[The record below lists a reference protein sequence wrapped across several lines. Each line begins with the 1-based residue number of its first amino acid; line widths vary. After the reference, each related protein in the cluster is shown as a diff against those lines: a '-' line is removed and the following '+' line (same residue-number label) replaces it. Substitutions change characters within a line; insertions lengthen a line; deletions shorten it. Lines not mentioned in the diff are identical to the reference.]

1 VAKLTAKQLEALTSA
16 YDGKT
21 LREDGGLVAKVR
33 AGVRGV
39 TVQFRYEF
47 KLDGIKRDQRLGTW
61 PKKSLAQIRTERDN
75 VKAIVA
81 KGIDPTAARKA
92 AKIEAQTA
100 IAVTIA
106 EAERQAAENK
116 TVADLFEEWL
126 RDGVSRQDGNAELR
140 RSFTKDVLPFI
151 GKNPL
156 RNLTEKDLLAVLRS
170 IKARGLNRA
179 VVIRSKDIGQMLRWA
194 EKRKP
199 WRTLMADGNPADL
212 VDVKK
217 LLDHDYQEQ
226 RDRLLSPAEI
236 RELRDTFA
244 RLEHDYDALPAGQ
257 KYSGIRPVNPRVQCA
272 MWICLSTLCRIGE
285 LLKAEWHHVSL
296 DKGTWFIPAEATKGH
311 KGKRQD
317 HHVFLSS
324 FALAQFKRLK
334 KETGHTPFCFPSKD
348 EKSHV
353 DTKTVSKLIGD
364 RQCRFKN
371 RSKPLAGRHHDDSL
385 VLSKGTKGEWTPHDL
400 RRTGAT
406 MMQELRVTLEIID
419 RCQNHLLGGSKVRRH
434 YLHHDYAKEKTEA
447 WRLLGERLEA
457 ILTDR
462 IIDCHVTP
470 DTPSIIE
477 GTAQSNCH
485 VEKIDAG

>member
-1 VAKLTAKQLEALTSA
+1 MARLTAKQLEALTVSD
-16 YDGKT
+16 DGKI

-47 KLDGIKRDQRLGTW
+47 KLAGLKRDQSLGSW
-61 PKKSLAQIRTERDN
+61 PKKTLAQIRSERDE
-75 VKAIVA
+75 VKATA
-81 KGIDPTAARKA
+81 TKGIDPTAARKA
-92 AKIEAQTA
+92 AKIEAQA
-100 IAVTIA
+100 AVAATIA

-116 TVADLFEEWL
+116 TVADLFDEWI

-140 RSFTKDVLPFI
+140 RGFTKDVLPLI
-151 GKNPL
+151 GKVPL
-156 RNLTEKDLLAVLRS
+156 RNLNEKDLLSVLRS
-170 IKARGLNRA
+170 IKSRGLNRT

-199 WRTLMADGNPADL
+199 WRSLMADGNPADL

-217 LLDHDYQEQ
+217 LVDHDYQEQ
-226 RDRLLSPAEI
+226 RDRLLSPDEI
-236 RELRDTFA
+236 RELRDIFCQ
-244 RLEHDYDALPAGQ
+244 LERNYDALPAGQ
-257 KYSGIRPVNPRVQCA
+257 KYSGIRPVNLRVQCA
-272 MWICLSTLCRIGE
+272 VWICLSTLCRIGE
-285 LLKAEWHHVSL
+285 LLKSEWRHVDL

-324 FALAQFKRLK
+324 FAQRQFKRLK
-334 KETGHTPFCFPSKD
+334 TQTGHTPYCFPSKD
-348 EKSHV
+348 EQSHV

-371 RSKPLAGRHHDDSL
+371 RSKPLVGRHHDDSL

-400 RRTGAT
+400 RRTGST
-406 MMQELRVTLEIID
+406 MMQELGVTLEIID

-434 YLHHDYAKEKTEA
+434 YLHHDYAKEKSEA
-447 WRLLGERLEA
+447 WRRLGDHLET
-457 ILTDR
+457 ILT
-462 IIDCHVTP
+462 
-470 DTPSIIE
+470 E
-477 GTAQSNCH
+477 G
-485 VEKIDAG
+485 

>member
-1 VAKLTAKQLEALTSA
+1 MAKLTAKQLEALTA
-16 YDGKT
+16 TDDGKT
-21 LREDGGLVAKVR
+21 LREDGGLVARVR

-47 KLDGIKRDQRLGTW
+47 KLDGLKRDQSLGSW
-61 PKKSLAQIRTERDN
+61 PKKSLAQIRAERDE
-75 VKAIVA
+75 VKATA
-81 KGIDPTAARKA
+81 SKGVNPTAARKA
-92 AKIEAQTA
+92 AKIEAQAA
-100 IAVTIA
+100 IAATIA
-106 EAERQAAENK
+106 EAERHAAENK
-116 TVADLFEEWL
+116 TVADLFDEWL

-140 RSFTKDVLPFI
+140 RSFTKDVLPLI
-151 GKNPL
+151 GKKPL

-170 IKARGLNRA
+170 VKSRGLNRA

-226 RDRLLSPAEI
+226 RDRLLSPDEI
-236 RELRDTFA
+236 RELRDIFA
-244 RLEHDYDALPAGQ
+244 QLERDYDALPAGQ
-257 KYSGIRPVNPRVQCA
+257 KYSGIRPVNLRVQCA
-272 MWICLSTLCRIGE
+272 MWICLCTLCRIGE
-285 LLKAEWHHVSL
+285 LLKAEWRHVDL
-296 DKGTWFIPAEATKGH
+296 DNGTWFIPAEATKGH

-317 HHVFLSS
+317 HHVFLST
-324 FALAQFKRLK
+324 FALEQFKHLK
-334 KETGHTPFCFPSKD
+334 KDTGHTPFCFPSKD
-348 EKSHV
+348 EESHV

-385 VLSKGTKGEWTPHDL
+385 VLAKGKKGEWTPHDL

-406 MMQELRVTLEIID
+406 MMQELGVTLEIID

-447 WRLLGERLEA
+447 WRRLGERLEA
-457 ILTDR
+457 ILATCSAD
-462 IIDCHVTP
+462 
-470 DTPSIIE
+470 
-477 GTAQSNCH
+477 
-485 VEKIDAG
+485 

>member
-1 VAKLTAKQLEALTSA
+1 MAKLTAKQLEALTTA
-16 YDGKT
+16 DDGRI

-47 KLDGIKRDQRLGTW
+47 KQDGMKRDQSLGSW
-61 PKKSLAQIRTERDN
+61 PKKSLAQIRAERDE
-75 VKAIVA
+75 VKAIAA

-92 AKIEAQTA
+92 AKIEAQAA
-100 IAVTIA
+100 IAATIA

-116 TVADLFEEWL
+116 TIADLFEEWM

-140 RSFTKDVLPFI
+140 RSFTKDVLPLI
-151 GKNPL
+151 GTKPL
-156 RNLTEKDLLAVLRS
+156 RTLTEKDLLNVLRS
-170 IKARGLNRA
+170 VKARGLNRT

-212 VDVKK
+212 IDVNK
-217 LLDHDYQEQ
+217 LLDHDYEEQ
-226 RDRLLSPAEI
+226 RDRLLSPDEI
-236 RELRDTFA
+236 RELRDIFA
-244 RLEHDYDALPAGQ
+244 RLERDYDALPAGQ

-272 MWICLSTLCRIGE
+272 VWICLSTLCRIGE
-285 LLKAEWHHVSL
+285 LLKSEWRHVDL
-296 DKGTWFIPAEATKGH
+296 EKGTWFIPAEATKGH

-324 FALAQFKRLK
+324 FALKQFERLK
-334 KETGHTPFCFPSKD
+334 EETGHTPFCFPSKD
-348 EKSHV
+348 ENSHV
-353 DTKTVSKLIGD
+353 DNKTVSKLIGD

-371 RSKPLAGRHHDDSL
+371 RSKPLTGRHHDDSL

-406 MMQELRVTLEIID
+406 MMQELGIALEIID

-434 YLHHDYAKEKTEA
+434 YLHHDYAKEKADA
-447 WRLLGERLEA
+447 WKRLGERLEA
-457 ILTDR
+457 I
-462 IIDCHVTP
+462 
-470 DTPSIIE
+470 
-477 GTAQSNCH
+477 QSTG
-485 VEKIDAG
+485 DAMP

>member
-1 VAKLTAKQLEALTSA
+1 VAKLTAKQLEALSA
-16 YDGKT
+16 GDDGKT

-39 TVQFRYEF
+39 TVLFRYEF
-47 KLDGIKRDQRLGTW
+47 KLDGAKRDHRLGSW
-61 PKKSLAQIRTERDN
+61 PKKSLAQIRAERDEL
-75 VKAIVA
+75 KATVT
-81 KGIDPTAARKA
+81 KGINPTAARKA
-92 AKIEAQTA
+92 AKIEAQAA
-100 IAVTIA
+100 IAATIA
-106 EAERQAAENK
+106 EAERQTAENK

-126 RDGVSRQDGNAELR
+126 HDGVSRQDGNAELR
-140 RSFTKDVLPFI
+140 RSFTKDVLPAI
-151 GKNPL
+151 GKTPL
-156 RNLTEKDLLAVLRS
+156 RDLTEKDLLVILRA

-226 RDRLLSPAEI
+226 RDRLLSPDEI
-236 RELRDTFA
+236 RELHNIFA
-244 RLEHDYDALPAGQ
+244 RLICDYDALPAGK
-257 KYSGIRPVNPRVQCA
+257 KYSGIRPVNQRVQCA
-272 MWICLSTLCRIGE
+272 AWICLSTLSRIGE
-285 LLKAEWHHVSL
+285 LLKAEWQHVDL

-324 FALAQFKRLK
+324 FALAQFKRLHQ
-334 KETGHTPFCFPSKD
+334 ETKHTPFCFPSKD
-348 EKSHV
+348 ERSHV

-364 RQCRFKN
+364 RQCCFKN

-385 VLSKGTKGEWTPHDL
+385 VLSKGKKGEWTPHDL
-400 RRTGAT
+400 RRTGST
-406 MMQELRVTLEIID
+406 MMQELGVTLEIID

-447 WRLLGERLEA
+447 WSLLGARLEA
-457 ILTDR
+457 ILAVGQT
-462 IIDCHVTP
+462 VNGQKQP
-470 DTPSIIE
+470 VLIE
-477 GTAQSNCH
+477 
-485 VEKIDAG
+485 